1 MNFTPLPLIRVFLAA
16 DDEDDYKL
24 VRALLAKS
32 ATTDYS
38 LEWEANFEAALS
50 RVHGFAHDIYLIVC
64 RSGENNGLELIGE
77 MIANGCREPIIGVTD
92 QPGLESNVRAMNAGA
107 SDCLYK
113 AQLQTP
119 VLERAILRAIEGKRD
134 ESALAGIREEW
145 ECTLDAMCDLIMIID
160 RQFRIRRIN
169 KGMAERLGMRPDVL
183 LGKVCHE
190 VVHGL
195 DSPPAYCPHVR
206 VLKLGMEQFGE
217 IYEKRL
223 GGHLSVSASPCY
235 DGQARLAGSILVVR
249 DINILKTMEEKFR
262 SVIER
267 LEGRL
272 AALAGEL
279 RTKAADIKEM
289 DTAMKVL
296 LRRRELDRKDVEE
309 SVAANITEA
318 LIPFLVRLKNTGL
331 TKSQMACLDSIECRL
346 KEIASPFLKEI
357 SQNGFGLT
365 RTEVQIVSLLRVGKT
380 SKEVAQILNVSINT
394 VKFHRMNIRYK
405 LGLSGRKSSLKVR
418 LGENCKS
425 MVLPY
430 LFSILFLS
438 FQDIASIVS
447 AF

>member
-1 MNFTPLPLIRVFLAA
+1 MHFTPLPLIRVFLAA
-16 DDEDDYKL
+16 DDEDDCKL

-32 ATTDYS
+32 PTADYS
-38 LEWEANFEAALS
+38 LEWEASFEGFLS
-50 RVHGFAHDIYLIVC
+50 RVNGFAHDIYLIVC
-64 RSGENNGLELIGE
+64 HSGKNNGLELIGK
-77 MIANGCREPIIGVTD
+77 MIANGCRKPIIRVTD
-92 QPGLESNVRAMNAGA
+92 QPGHDSDVRAMNAGA
-107 SDCLYK
+107 SGCLRK
-113 AQLQTP
+113 AQLQTR
-119 VLERAILRAIEGKRD
+119 VLDRAILRAIEGKRD
-134 ESALAGIREEW
+134 ESAFAGIGEEW

-169 KGMAERLGMRPDVL
+169 KGMAERLGMRPEVL

-217 IYEKRL
+217 VYEKRL

-235 DGQARLAGSILVVR
+235 DGQGRLVGSILVIR
-249 DINILKTMEEKFR
+249 DINISKAMEEKFR
-262 SVIER
+262 SVVER

-272 AALAGEL
+272 AAQAGEL
-279 RTKAADIKEM
+279 RAKAAGIKEM

-309 SVAANITEA
+309 SVAANITGA
-318 LIPFLVRLKNTGL
+318 LMPFLVRLKKTVL
-331 TKSQMACLDSIECRL
+331 TKNQMACLDSIECGL
-346 KEIASPFLKEI
+346 KEIASPFLREI
-357 SQNGFGLT
+357 SRNGFGLT
-365 RTEVQIVSLLRVGKT
+365 PMEVQIVTLLRVGKT
-380 SKEVAQILNVSINT
+380 SKEVAQALNVSINT
-394 VKFHRMNIRYK
+394 VKFHRMNIRRK
-405 LGLSGRKSSLKVR
+405 LGLNGRKSSLKAR
-418 LGENCKS
+418 LGLNCKS

-438 FQDIASIVS
+438 FQDIASIIT